1 MLGLFQGA
9 GIAIVTPFKNGEI
22 DWDAYARLIDFQL
35 EGGTD
40 CILPLGTTGEP
51 ATLNDAEKEQ
61 MIRFTI
67 ERVAG
72 RVPVIAGTGSNDTA
86 HAIAASQQAQE
97 LGVDGVLVVTPY
109 YNRATQGGL
118 VAHYTAVADSVQVP
132 VMLYNVPGRTGTN
145 MLPQTVLELSS
156 HSNINAVKEACGDI
170 QQIMELFRLCRG
182 KLAIYSGNDD
192 HVFPMMAL
200 GGDGVVSVASHIV
213 PREMHDIAALYLDG
227 HAEESRRVQEA
238 INPLAANLFTEV
250 SPIPVKAAL
259 SMMGL
264 IEDEMR
270 LPLVPMT
277 DGPRAT
283 LRRAMEDYGLLQ
295 Q

>member
-9 GIAIVTPFKNGEI
+9 GIAIVTPFDNGAI
-22 DWDAYARLIDFQL
+22 DWDAYERLIEFQIQ
-35 EGGTD
+35 GGTD
-40 CILPLGTTGEP
+40 CILPCGTTGEP
-51 ATLNDAEKEQ
+51 ATLSEDEKERV
-61 MIRFTI
+61 IRFTI
-67 ERVAG
+67 EKVAG

-86 HAIAASQQAQE
+86 HAIEASKRAQD
-97 LGVDGVLVVTPY
+97 LGSDGVLVVTPY

-118 VAHYTAVADSVQVP
+118 IAHYEAVADAVQIP
-132 VMLYNVPGRTGTN
+132 VTLYNVPGRTGTN
-145 MLPQTVLELSS
+145 MLPETVLALSA
-156 HSNINAVKEACGDI
+156 HPNITAVKEACGNI

-200 GGDGVVSVASHIV
+200 GGDGVISVASHIV
-213 PREMHDIAALYLDG
+213 PREMHDIAALYLEG
-227 HAEESRRVQEA
+227 RVEESRAVQEA
-238 INPLAANLFTEV
+238 VNPLAAHLFTEV

-264 IEDEMR
+264 IKDEFR

-277 DGPRAT
+277 DGPRAA
-283 LRRAMEDYGLLQ
+283 LRDAMVQYGIEV
-295 Q
+295 